1 VGVLLLVLSILLT
14 ACASAP
20 ESYPVPPQH
29 DPAPPPARLVQ
40 ADYVRADDPGADSYF
55 IKDVTALEGTFRWAL
70 ANPKFR
76 FLLTKTENRSFQI
89 EFAVNPTVLEKA
101 GPLELT
107 ILLNEHALATIRHTS
122 VGDKVFRKQVPQS
135 WLLPN
140 TENLVDIRVRNPW
153 TAPDGVQLGFVFR
166 GAGFIE

>member
-1 VGVLLLVLSILLT
+1 VRVFLAAISTLLT

-29 DPAPPPARLVQ
+29 DAAPPPERLVQ
-40 ADYVRADDPGADSYF
+40 ADYVRADDPGADGYF
-55 IKDVTALEGTFRWAL
+55 IKDVTALEGSFRWAL
-70 ANPKFR
+70 ANPKLR
-76 FLLTKTENRSFQI
+76 FLLTKTENRSFQL
-89 EFAVNPTVLEKA
+89 EFAVNPLVLEKA

-107 ILLNEHALATIRHTS
+107 VLVNDHALATIRHAS
-122 VGDKVFRKQVPQS
+122 AGDKVFRKEVPPS

-140 TENLVDIRVRNPW
+140 TENLVEIRVHSPW